1 MASVAEIVAVIY
13 VIDVNVVRLI
23 PVRRPGFR
31 PWINNREPETAVLEA
46 RASIDD
52 DHGRAVNAEKVST
65 AKMLAEPVLWNPVA
79 YVTTAVVP

>member
-1 MASVAEIVAVIY
+1 
-13 VIDVNVVRLI
+13 
-23 PVRRPGFR
+23 
-31 PWINNREPETAVLEA
+31 LEA

-52 DHGRAVNAEKVST
+52 DHGRAVNAEKVSA